1 MSVVS
6 MKQLLEAG
14 VHFGHQTRRWNPKM
28 ARYIFTERN
37 GIYIIDLQKT
47 VKKVEEAYA
56 FIREVAATG
65 APILFVGTKKQA
77 QNSVREEAQRC
88 NMFYVN
94 ERWLGGMLTNFR
106 TIQARVAR
114 LKELEKMFEDGT
126 TEQYPKKEV
135 ILMQRELEK
144 LQKNLGG
151 IKDMKKIP
159 GAIFMVKELRNS
171 TGAGMMDC
179 KKALVEADGN
189 MAKAIDILREKG
201 LSQAAKKASR
211 IAAEGA
217 VVSYISE
224 NGKIGVIT
232 EVNCETDFVGYNE
245 NFQALAKSI
254 AAQIAS
260 VNPADVAVLLDSTM
274 GDKTVKDVVTEAIA
288 NIGENISIR
297 RFTRYESTEGQVYSY
312 IHGGGKIGVLVE
324 IKGGDAELGK
334 DIAMQVAAANPSY
347 LERSQVSKEELEHE
361 KEVLREQARNEGK
374 PENVVEKMV
383 TGRVN
388 KYYKEVCLVDQP
400 FIKDGDLSVAKLL
413 QSKSAEVIRFSRF
426 QLGEGIEKKQDNLA
440 EEVAKQ
446 INQ

>member
-1 MSVVS
+1 MISAS
-6 MKQLLEAG
+6 
-14 VHFGHQTRRWNPKM
+14 
-28 ARYIFTERN
+28 
-37 GIYIIDLQKT
+37 
-47 VKKVEEAYA
+47 
-56 FIREVAATG
+56 
-65 APILFVGTKKQA
+65 
-77 QNSVREEAQRC
+77 
-88 NMFYVN
+88 
-94 ERWLGGMLTNFR
+94 
-106 TIQARVAR
+106 
-114 LKELEKMFEDGT
+114 
-126 TEQYPKKEV
+126 
-135 ILMQRELEK
+135 
-144 LQKNLGG
+144 
-151 IKDMKKIP
+151 
-159 GAIFMVKELRNS
+159 MVKELRNS

-179 KKALVEADGN
+179 KKALVEADGD

-232 EVNCETDFVGYNE
+232 EVNCETDFVGHNE

-254 AAQIAS
+254 AVQIAS
-260 VNPADVAVLLDSTM
+260 VNPADVAVLLDSAM

-312 IHGGGKIGVLVE
+312 IHGGVLVE

-374 PENVVEKMV
+374 SENVVEKMV

-400 FIKDGDLSVAKLL
+400 FIKDGDLSIAKLL
-413 QSKSAEVIRFSRF
+413 QAKGAEVIRFSRF